1 MRKIKVAHLSDIHYC
16 AKYLA
21 EVDKVMRAAVA
32 SAIEAKCDLA
42 VISGDSSDE
51 ALGAHSPAFRAL
63 AKQIVFLAEK
73 MPVVMLQGT
82 FSHEAPGM
90 LQMLGM
96 LDTVH
101 PVFIASE
108 VGEVS
113 LTRSGRFVRSSVQED
128 HLCRLALL
136 PSINKAE
143 TFGAGY
149 GAKIKQILADFNKS
163 MSAARSMGVPT
174 ILVSHGT
181 IAGCVTE
188 SCSVLNGSDHEYGIA
203 DIFSAGATATFLGH
217 IHLHQSW
224 SNGTWMAAFAGS
236 LGRLHHGEKG
246 DKGWLLWDIDANTAS
261 FEFMKSPIREMIEV
275 VFDGV
280 PDMAEVARIAAT
292 ANGAPVKLRFAVD
305 EEFAAS
311 VPMAQIKALF
321 SDGQLVIDRTL
332 AKTERRRCEG
342 IASMTDAKE
351 LLARWAGVNDL
362 NSVELLRE
370 FCEIETAQAEIGE
383 LV

>member
-32 SAIEAKCDLA
+32 GAIDAKCDIA

-101 PVFIASE
+101 PVFIASD

-113 LTRSGRFVRSSVQED
+113 LTRDGKFVRSSVQED

-149 GAKIKQILADFNKS
+149 GAKIKQILADFSES
-163 MSAARSMGVPT
+163 MSVARSMGVPT
-174 ILVSHGT
+174 MLVS
-181 IAGCVTE
+181 
-188 SCSVLNGSDHEYGIA
+188 HEYGIA

-311 VPMAQIKALF
+311 VPMAQMKALF